1 MLFTLTP
8 VDIVEGYGDGILSL
22 ADAKAHLRVDADYT
36 DDDDLIGLLRDA
48 AIDAV
53 EKYCNMRLART
64 EGMIARFEGFGPGMR
79 MGVGPEATVEV
90 TAISYVD
97 STGGDASVDA
107 GGWRLDVLGRVIPSV
122 GGAWPSTYGP
132 VTVTFDAGYTDAN
145 RPAALVQAARFML
158 AHLYSQREAVLTGT
172 ISGELP
178 LGFRFHC
185 DRYRM
190 PVI

>member
-1 MLFTLTP
+1 MLFTLNP
-8 VDIVEGYGDGILSL
+8 IDLVEGYGEGILSL
-22 ADAKAHLRVDADYT
+22 ANAKAHLRVDADYT

-53 EKYCNMRLART
+53 EKYCNLRLDRT
-64 EGMIARFEGFGPGMR
+64 TGIVARFEGFGPGMR
-79 MGVGPEATVEV
+79 MGVGPEATVDV
-90 TAISYVD
+90 TGISYVG
-97 STGGDASVDA
+97 SAGEPVTVDA
-107 GGWRLDVLGRVIPSV
+107 GGWRLDVLGRVIPAV

-158 AHLYSQREAVLTGT
+158 AHLYSQREAVLSSGTG
-172 ISGELP
+172 GELP

>member
-8 VDIVEGYGDGILSL
+8 VDVVEGYGEDILSL

-36 DDDDLIGLLRDA
+36 VDDDLIELLRDA

-53 EKYCNMRLART
+53 EKYCNLRLGRV
-64 EGMIARFEGFGPGMR
+64 EDMQARFEGFGHGMR

-97 STGGDASVDA
+97 SDGEAASIDE
-107 GGWRLDVLGRVIPSV
+107 GGWRLDVLGRIIPAV
-122 GGAWPSTYGP
+122 GAAWPTTYGP
-132 VTVTFDAGYTDAN
+132 VTVTFTAGYTDAN
-145 RPAALVQAARFML
+145 RPASLVQAARFML
-158 AHLYSQREAVLTGT
+158 AHLYSQREAVLVGT

-178 LGFRFHC
+178 LGFRFFC

>member
-1 MLFTLTP
+1 MLFTLNP
-8 VDIVEGYGDGILSL
+8 VDLVADYGEGILSL

-36 DDDDLIGLLRDA
+36 EDDDLIGLLRDA

-53 EKYCNMRLART
+53 EKYCNLRLART
-64 EGMIARFEGFGPGMR
+64 SGMVARFEGFGPGMR

-90 TAISYVD
+90 TGVAYVD
-97 STGGDASVDA
+97 SVGDPVSIDS
-107 GGWRLDVLGRVIPSV
+107 GGWRLDVLGRIIPPV
-122 GGAWPSTYGP
+122 GGAWPVTYGP

-145 RPAALVQAARFML
+145 RPPALVQAARFML
-158 AHLYSQREAVLTGT
+158 AHLYAQREAVLTGT

>member
-8 VDIVEGYGDGILSL
+8 VDLVEGYGEGILPL
-22 ADAKAHLRVDADYT
+22 ADAKAHLRVDADYFV
-36 DDDDLIGLLRDA
+36 DDDLIGLLRDA

-53 EKYCNMRLART
+53 EKYCNLRLDRT
-64 EGMIARFEGFGPGMR
+64 EGMVARFEGFGPGMR
-79 MGVGPEATVEV
+79 MGVGPEATVDV
-90 TAISYVD
+90 TGVSYID
-97 STGGDASVDA
+97 SSGVTVSIDT
-107 GGWRLDVLGRVIPSV
+107 GGWRLDVLGRVIPAV
-122 GGAWPSTYGP
+122 GSAWPTTYGP
-132 VTVTFDAGYTDAN
+132 VTVTFDAGYTPAN
-145 RPAALVQAARFML
+145 RPPALVQAARFML

-185 DRYRM
+185 DRFRM

>member
-8 VDIVEGYGDGILSL
+8 VDLVEGYGEGILSL
-22 ADAKAHLRVDADYT
+22 ADAKKHLRVDADYF

-53 EKYCNMRLART
+53 EKYCNLRLDRT
-64 EGMIARFEGFGPGMR
+64 VGMQARFEGFGPGMR

-97 STGGDASVDA
+97 SAGADAPVAD
-107 GGWRLDVLGRVIPSV
+107 GGWRLDVLGRIIPAV
-122 GGAWPSTYGP
+122 GGAWPTTHGP
-132 VTVTFDAGYTDAN
+132 VTVTFDAGYTPAN
-145 RPAALVQAARFML
+145 RPPALLQAARFML
-158 AHLYSQREAVLTGT
+158 AHLYAQREAVLVGT
-172 ISGELP
+172 ISGDLP